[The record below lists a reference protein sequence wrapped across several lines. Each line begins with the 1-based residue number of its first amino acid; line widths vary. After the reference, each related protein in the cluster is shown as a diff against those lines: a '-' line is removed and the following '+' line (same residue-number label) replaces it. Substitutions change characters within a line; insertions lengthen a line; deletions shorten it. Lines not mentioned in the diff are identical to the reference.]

1 MGLTRPG
8 APMAG
13 LPDDF
18 VITLRDVP
26 KAAEPSEEG
35 QDLPPEI
42 LRQLCSHLDLFESMC
57 CPELRS
63 CLDDLLRT
71 REKLLAMPEADAWAR
86 AEAAPS
92 DEEIRRARRLI
103 QRVTEDVDQ
112 LTDDERDQIQ
122 QAAAIVRKTRQ
133 GFLGMPRIRRPL
145 PDLRP
150 ERPA

>member
-1 MGLTRPG
+1 MGCDHFST
-8 APMAG
+8 
-13 LPDDF
+13 
-18 VITLRDVP
+18 DV
-26 KAAEPSEEG
+26 SY
-35 QDLPPEI
+35 L
-42 LRQLCSHLDLFESMC
+42 
-57 CPELRS
+57 PELRS
-63 CLDDLLRT
+63 YLDDPLRT
-71 REKLLAMPEADAWAR
+71 REKLRAMTEADEWAR

-92 DEEIRRARRLI
+92 EEEIRRVRQLI

-133 GFLGMPRIRRPL
+133 GFLGMPRIRQPL